1 MGCPA
6 RGQPFPCSHMKR
18 AEAVCAV
25 ILLILAGAVA
35 VEAVRLDI
43 GWGDIGPKGGFFP
56 FWLAVILG
64 LSSLS
69 VLIQTILRWNP
80 AKKHAFLARE
90 QLNLLLTVLV
100 PIGLVVPFI
109 ATLGFYLTAFSYLF
123 LYIWWTGSKRLW
135 VNLTISIGF
144 PLAIFFIFEKW
155 FLIPLPK
162 GLLEAYLPF

>member
-1 MGCPA
+1 
-6 RGQPFPCSHMKR
+6 MKR
-18 AEAVCAV
+18 AEVACAV
-25 ILLILAGAVA
+25 ILLFLAGAVA
-35 VEAVRLDI
+35 LEAIRLDI

-69 VLIQTILRWNP
+69 VLIQTMSHWHQ
-80 AKKHAFLARE
+80 AKTKSFLARE
-90 QLNLLLTVLV
+90 QRNLLLTVLV
-100 PIGLVVPFI
+100 PIGLVIPLM
-109 ATLGFYLTAFSYLF
+109 ATVGFYLTAFVYLF

-135 VNLTISIGF
+135 VNLTISIVF
-144 PLAIFFIFEKW
+144 PVAIFFIFEKW